1 MNYIYD
7 DRNQKDCGINFS
19 TLKCEPDLLFGNQ
32 YCGKKYYVYTEN
44 DTVEVRCNTDS
55 KKNNLILL
63 LD

>member
-7 DRNQKDCGINFS
+7 DRNQKNCGINFS

-44 DTVEVRCNTDS
+44 D
-55 KKNNLILL
+55 IM
-63 LD
+63 